1 MTTPLLDFQV
11 DVAGVVIGTGTQ
23 VPLSEI
29 SGFGTPSQRTDDTDN
44 PVGDGAFPG
53 VDLLSARQVEIEAGI
68 RTPGDPAA
76 ALDLL
81 AQLQQVALDQDV
93 RLVPGALALLRAK
106 MPGRPTRRLYGR
118 VRSVDTATMTG
129 VVHGWIPITVTFLA
143 TNPGWQDDV
152 QQALTLPLDI
162 TDEPS
167 GFKAPVIAPITTG
180 VSSPAERPGW
190 VTNSGNEAAWP
201 QLTITGPCSNPKVWI
216 VETGRYLQLN
226 TTLAAGER
234 IDIDTRPG
242 TRWVLLNGSG
252 NAATT
257 LTSGSR
263 LDLFQI
269 PPGRSE
275 VRWTATDYTNTAR
288 LAVAWHDAYTGL

>member
-1 MTTPLLDFQV
+1 MNTLLDFQV

-29 SGFGTPSQRTDDTDN
+29 SGFGTPAQRTADTDN

-53 VDLLSARQVEIEAGI
+53 MDLLSARQVEVEAGI
-68 RTPGDPAA
+68 RTPGDPGA

-93 RLVPGALALLRAK
+93 RLVPGALAVLRAK

-118 VRSVDTATMTG
+118 VRGVDTATMSD
-129 VVHGWIPITVTFLA
+129 VVHGWIPITITFLA
-143 TNPGWQDDV
+143 TDPTWQDDV
-152 QQALTLPLDI
+152 QQSLTLPLDI

-167 GFKAPVIAPITTG
+167 GFRAPVVAPITTG

-190 VTNSGNEAAWP
+190 VNNGGNEATWP
-201 QLTITGPCSNPKVWI
+201 HLTITGPCSNPKVWV

-226 TTLAAGER
+226 ITLAAGER

-252 NAATT
+252 NASTA

-263 LDLFQI
+263 LDLFTI
-269 PPGRSE
+269 PPGTSE
-275 VRWTATDYTNTAR
+275 IRWTATDYTNTAR
-288 LAVAWHDAYTGL
+288 LALSWRDAYTGL